1 MGAVTFHLLCCH
13 ACQKWQ
19 FGGLSG
25 DARESR
31 VEVVEEGFPHIS
43 ARGYIIISKV
53 KIFNI
58 KTKGVITTS
67 STE

>member
-1 MGAVTFHLLCCH
+1 MERADGLCDFPFVLFSYL
-13 ACQKWQ
+13 QKWK

-31 VEVVEEGFPHIS
+31 VEVVEGGFPCIS

-53 KIFNI
+53 NI
-58 KTKGVITTS
+58 YY
-67 STE
+67 